1 MSSMLSLKRTSR
13 LIFGRLF
20 NLKQVN
26 LHGVKVSTDP
36 DVVPRRVRN
45 LLFKQTYESAEC
57 ELVLKHVKRGDRVLE
72 LGTGIGL
79 VSLVATS
86 QAGEGMVRSYEAN
99 PAVES
104 LIRSNFALNGWT
116 PDLRMQAI
124 TKNGDDIEF
133 FQDPEILSSGTS
145 GRDATLTKISIP
157 SMAFAAVMS
166 EWKPHALVID
176 IEGVETEILPGADLT
191 GVKTV
196 IVEIHSF
203 LTGQDETTSMLNGLK
218 EIGFKHVG
226 GATKTWAF
234 VRE

>member
-1 MSSMLSLKRTSR
+1 MRALSSLKRT
-13 LIFGRLF
+13 LKLAAGRLL
-20 NLKQVN
+20 NRKQIR
-26 LHGVKVSTDP
+26 LYGVKICSDP
-36 DVVPRRVRN
+36 ENVPRRVRN
-45 LLFKQTYESAEC
+45 LLFKGTYESAEC
-57 ELVLKHVKRGDRVLE
+57 ELVLKHVKRGNRVLE

-99 PAVES
+99 PAMEP
-104 LIRSNFALNGWT
+104 LIRANFALNGWT

-124 TKNGDDIEF
+124 TKHGDDIEF

-145 GRDATLTKISIP
+145 DRDAKLTKIRVP
-157 SMAFAAVMS
+157 SEAFGDVLTT
-166 EWKPHALVID
+166 WKPQVLIVD

-191 GVKTV
+191 GVNTV

-234 VRE
+234 VRD